1 MKRTKKKADVVIV
14 GTGPGGTSV
23 GRQLARAGKKV
34 LLLEKGRDL
43 KMIGNHFS
51 ALLYADKMGM
61 NWTEEGLNVVRA
73 LVTGGSTI
81 MYCGSAMRPPD
92 WLKAQY
98 GIDLDRHTEEVIQEL
113 DLTPLPDDVVGS
125 AGMRLLEAGNDL
137 GYDFEKMPKFIDGNT
152 CKMHCGGTCMLGCPH
167 GAKWTARDYI
177 KDILAAGGEMI
188 TQADVQQV
196 LSEDGGARGVT
207 ALVPGG
213 TLEVEADVV
222 IVSAGGVGTPTILQK
237 SGLHEAGIGM
247 FIDPLIF
254 VTGVSRYNGNCQGP
268 PMCVGTFKFMDEGIL
283 LSELIDPW
291 MIWIIMTLLHNPSKL
306 LNFLSYRRQ
315 LSLMVKIGDERKG
328 HITMDGR
335 ISKPLTDQ
343 DRQRLNKGAA
353 LSRDVLIK
361 AGCDPRSI
369 MVGPVR
375 GAHPGATARIG
386 DVVNKDLETRI
397 RNLYVSDASVLP
409 EALDRPVVLT
419 LIGLGR
425 RLADHLMAG
434 VFKEEA
440 MEEPLQEASG
450 GAAV

>member
-1 MKRTKKKADVVIV
+1 MKRIKKKVDVVIV

-23 GRQLARAGKKV
+23 GRQLARAGKEV

-43 KMIGNHFS
+43 KRIGNHFS

-61 NWTEEGLNVVRA
+61 SWTEEGLNVVRA
-73 LVTGGSTI
+73 IVTGGSTI
-81 MYCGSAMRPPD
+81 MYCGSAMKPPA
-92 WLKAQY
+92 WLKDRY
-98 GIDLDRHTEEVIQEL
+98 GIDLDRHTEDVIREL
-113 DLTPLPDDVVGS
+113 DLTPLPDDVIGS
-125 AGMRLLEAGNDL
+125 AGMRILEAGNDL
-137 GYDFEKMPKFIDGNT
+137 GYDFEKMPKFIDANT
-152 CKMHCGGTCMLGCPH
+152 CRMHCGGTCMLGCPH

-177 KDILAAGGEMI
+177 RDTLEAGGELV
-188 TQADVQQV
+188 TRADVQNV
-196 LSEDGGARGVT
+196 SSEDGVARGVT
-207 ALVPGG
+207 ALIPGG
-213 TLEVEADVV
+213 VLDVEADVV
-222 IVSAGGVGTPTILQK
+222 IISAGGVGTPSILQK

-247 FIDPLIF
+247 FMDPLVF
-254 VTGVSRYNGNCQGP
+254 VTGVSKYRGNCQGP
-268 PMCVGTFKFMDEGIL
+268 PMCVGTTKFMEEGIL
-283 LSELIDPW
+283 LSDLIDPW
-291 MIWIIMTLLHNPSKL
+291 MIWVIMVLRSNPSKL

-328 HITMDGR
+328 FITVDGR

-343 DRQRLNKGAA
+343 DRWRLNRGAA

-386 DVVNKDLETRI
+386 EVVNQDLETRI
-397 RNLYVSDASVLP
+397 QNLYVSDASVLP

-425 RLADHLMAG
+425 RLAEHLLHN
-434 VFKEEA
+434 VFKE
-440 MEEPLQEASG
+440 
-450 GAAV
+450 AAVGESPEYASRGVAG